1 VVQADAAAILS
12 AETAGQMSFLLHRAH
27 SLTEVETHQGRK
39 HFMNLFKLKTAIVLI
54 VLLALA
60 AAEQTPG
67 QRTASR
73 TFVNGYSRY
82 NVDTRPFDFSDKY
95 YETNGVLP
103 TAIEK
108 RHSGSDGRSA
118 SDATYDQRFRNVR
131 ILETFPAYG
140 PNGEMLFW
148 NRYGDV
154 GKYAF
159 TTDDAGRAAVY
170 TAHYYPVYM
179 FPSATAKYADRQA
192 ALIETD
198 DHYAQKNALGIG
210 VVILVEY
217 TDAAD
222 TEEGKALLA
231 ELGKKNGLSLDGT
244 PIIRSV
250 RELGTLTRSGVVRQS
265 VRGSSDPYPISFV
278 IGKVIANPTGGT
290 ISNDAYLE
298 FVRQPNGEPLAA
310 EEFFISN
317 FECLRKFGRL
327 CGVN

>member
-1 VVQADAAAILS
+1 
-12 AETAGQMSFLLHRAH
+12 
-27 SLTEVETHQGRK
+27 
-39 HFMNLFKLKTAIVLI
+39 
-54 VLLALA
+54 
-60 AAEQTPG
+60 
-67 QRTASR
+67 
-73 TFVNGYSRY
+73 
-82 NVDTRPFDFSDKY
+82 
-95 YETNGVLP
+95 
-103 TAIEK
+103 
-108 RHSGSDGRSA
+108 
-118 SDATYDQRFRNVR
+118 
-131 ILETFPAYG
+131 
-140 PNGEMLFW
+140 MLFW